1 MRACRGRGAAVA
13 EALAPALALA
23 GALCLSGF
31 GSRVAFGGEPFDPT
45 ILLAR
50 SGDGDGGDTTLMYF
64 PADDAVWGQGALP
77 AGLRSV
83 GLQSLGQ
90 GGAGWQAVRGPRG
103 ATAEW
108 AALAAGGRL
117 RRPWPVR
124 VKDAPETLDIPDL
137 REDTRAAPYR
147 AAGLDGRGV
156 TVAVIDLGFAGLD
169 ALPEARRPRRLL
181 PVPGLS
187 LREEGLADVDHGTA
201 VVEVLAGLAPEITV
215 WTAAVSDEAQLLE
228 AMAALLP
235 LQPAVVVAAI
245 GFDNQWPADGTSPV
259 SAAVSA
265 FVEETGAQWVAAA
278 GNEHGRYRWGTLTDA
293 DGDGRLEIG
302 GLEGVLI
309 NTREGAAEVR
319 LRWMEPMG
327 RAELDF
333 GVALETLDGLPCAAS
348 DTPQDG
354 RADPV
359 DEVRAP
365 CPGSMAWA
373 VPVWAGEGPVPPI
386 EAALYA
392 PDGVVFGEETEG
404 RELTLPADARGAL
417 AVGACRWRAD
427 GAAVTAGAWVPR
439 AYSSR
444 GPTEDGRPAPQL
456 CAPDGL
462 ELNSV
467 DGGFFGTS
475 GSAPVVAGLL
485 ALALDGRRR
494 ADPLEAIA
502 PLDLGAAGQDT
513 ASGEGLAR
521 LGPPPC
527 ACAHAGGD
535 RGARAGIALWVAIL
549 GLHLHR
555 RRRALA
561 SCAGRGPHRSSA
573 RDPLEQRRT
582 SAAL

>member
-1 MRACRGRGAAVA
+1 
-13 EALAPALALA
+13 
-23 GALCLSGF
+23 
-31 GSRVAFGGEPFDPT
+31 
-45 ILLAR
+45 
-50 SGDGDGGDTTLMYF
+50 MYF
-64 PADDAVWGQGALP
+64 PSDEAVWGQAALP
-77 AGLRSV
+77 AGLRPV
-83 GLQSLGQ
+83 GLK
-90 GGAGWQAVRGPRG
+90 GAGWRAVRGPRG
-103 ATAEW
+103 ATADW

-117 RRPWPVR
+117 RRPWPLR
-124 VKDAPETLDIPDL
+124 EKDAPELLDVAGL

-147 AAGLDGRGV
+147 EAGLDGRGV

-169 ALPEARRPRRLL
+169 ALPAARRPRRLL
-181 PVPGLS
+181 SVPGLS
-187 LREEGLADVDHGTA
+187 LGEEGLADVDHGTA
-201 VVEVLAGLAPEITV
+201 VVEILASLAPEITV

-235 LQPAVVVAAI
+235 LQPDIVVAAI

-259 SAAVSA
+259 STAVTA

-278 GNEHGRYRWGTLTDA
+278 GNEHGRYRWGTLTDE

-302 GLEGVLI
+302 GLEGVAI
-309 NTREGAAEVR
+309 NTRDGVAEAR

-333 GVALETLDGLPCAAS
+333 GVALESLSGAPCAVS

-359 DEVRAP
+359 DEVSGA
-365 CPGSMAWA
+365 CPGRLAWA
-373 VPVWAGEGPVPPI
+373 VPVWAGEGPVPAI

-392 PDGVVFGEETEG
+392 PDGLVLGEETEG

-417 AVGACRWRAD
+417 AVGACRWTED
-427 GAAVTAGAWVPR
+427 GGAGAPGAWTPR
-439 AYSSR
+439 GYSSR

-475 GSAPVVAGLL
+475 GSAPVVGGLL

-527 ACAHAGGD
+527 ACAQAGEH

-549 GLHLHR
+549 GLHLPR

-561 SCAGRGPHRSSA
+561 
-573 RDPLEQRRT
+573 
-582 SAAL
+582 